1 MSLPAHLSPFTRRW
15 WLLAGAALTLASA
28 AAVGLLGAQTA
39 MPSVFRNPLHDF
51 VQPGVTIWWLVL
63 GGPFR
68 SAPSSLSGIA
78 FAAAA
83 NAALWLLV
91 LWLAVL
97 IVNAGRVI
105 LSRR

>member
-15 WLLAGAALTLASA
+15 WLLAAAALTLASA

-51 VQPGVTIWWLVL
+51 VQPGVTVWWLVL

-68 SAPSSLSGIA
+68 SAPSSLPGVA

-91 LWLAVL
+91 LWLAVVL
-97 IVNAGRVI
+97 VNAGRVI